1 MRSRQFVCN
10 DTRVIDLLD
19 RFVPVVDT
27 PSNYSGWNVKVDQSK
42 LQYRL
47 VEQVLEQTVYHQIS
61 GAQGLYIITPS
72 GRLIAGTTRHSDPQL
87 VLAEMRK
94 GLEAYAKLPKSE
106 RLLPRA
112 PDTRTDKLDVPAEDA
127 EPPRDGLVLRMVSRG
142 LPTPGISEQ
151 DTRHSSFYKLDR
163 VWFTKEQAR
172 AFLPAELKAGS
183 NTQVRGAA
191 WAILVRLNLGTF
203 IQPNPAWNAEDV
215 RKAVLNSEVTA
226 VKDGIAELRF
236 DGEADLQANNQYN
249 NRTYSPKLLGKAS
262 YDIKAQKFLSFEL
275 VAVGTHTMGDRGD
288 DPRTPGP
295 KSMQLGVHFTLNGT
309 NANDEVVPHYY
320 RQYDSVV
327 SSASR
332 SR

>member
-1 MRSRQFVCN
+1 
-10 DTRVIDLLD
+10 
-19 RFVPVVDT
+19 
-27 PSNYSGWNVKVDQSK
+27 
-42 LQYRL
+42 
-47 VEQVLEQTVYHQIS
+47 
-61 GAQGLYIITPS
+61 
-72 GRLIAGTTRHSDPQL
+72 
-87 VLAEMRK
+87 MRK

-106 RLLPRA
+106 RLLPHA
-112 PDTRTDKLDVPAEDA
+112 PDPRTDKLDLPAEDVQ
-127 EPPRDGLVLRMVSRG
+127 PPRDGLVLRMVTRG

-163 VWFTKEQAR
+163 VWYTKEQAR
-172 AFLPAELKAGS
+172 AFLPAELKTGAK
-183 NTQVRGAA
+183 TQVRGPA

-215 RKAVLNSEVTA
+215 RKAVLNCEITA
-226 VKDGIAELRF
+226 VKDGIAEVRF
-236 DGEADLQANNQYN
+236 DGEAELQANNQYN

-275 VAVGTHTMGDRGD
+275 GAVGTHTLGDRGEY
-288 DPRTPGP
+288 PRVPGP
-295 KSMQLGVHFTLNGT
+295 RSMPLAVLFTLNGS

-320 RQYDSVV
+320 RQYDWVV